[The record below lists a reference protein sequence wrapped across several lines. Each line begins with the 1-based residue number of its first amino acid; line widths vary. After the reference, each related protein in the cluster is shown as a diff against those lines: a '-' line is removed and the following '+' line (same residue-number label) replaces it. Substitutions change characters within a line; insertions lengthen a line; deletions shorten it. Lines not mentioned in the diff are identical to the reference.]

1 MSHKSTGALSRQY
14 FLYFAVLGVFLP
26 YFNLYCYHIGMN
38 GLQIGTISAVRS
50 VVMVAFTL
58 LWAALADRL
67 MIRKGVF
74 VFCNILSAVIW
85 VFMLSA
91 EGYGSILWISV
102 IHAIFLGPMIAFLEA
117 FTMETLEE
125 DRGMY
130 GRIRVW
136 GSLGF
141 IIMVVVMGRVA
152 ELYSLWLIVPVILAG
167 FIAQAVNSFK
177 ISGVSS
183 RGGGL
188 PSRGIKDIITARSSV
203 FLAVGFLMLVSH
215 GAYYGFFSI
224 HLEKEG
230 FGNLFM
236 GVSWA
241 VAIAAEITVMI
252 FAQVFLKRFVME
264 RVLLFSLIAA
274 VVRWGVLGL
283 TSNAIIILLS
293 QCLHAFTY
301 ATFHVTSILFMD
313 QLSSREFKT
322 IGQSLN
328 NSVQYGIGMM
338 VGFFLAGYL
347 YEVAGTAFA
356 FIVSA
361 GISGAAFIIMWTCQ
375 AKPSGSLQ
383 EPREP
388 LG

>member
-1 MSHKSTGALSRQY
+1 
-14 FLYFAVLGVFLP
+14 
-26 YFNLYCYHIGMN
+26 
-38 GLQIGTISAVRS
+38 
-50 VVMVAFTL
+50 
-58 LWAALADRL
+58 
-67 MIRKGVF
+67 
-74 VFCNILSAVIW
+74 
-85 VFMLSA
+85 
-91 EGYGSILWISV
+91 
-102 IHAIFLGPMIAFLEA
+102 MIAFLEA

-361 GISGAAFIIMWTCQ
+361 GISGAAFIIMWAYQ